1 LGCRRQPGSY
11 ITAPRGE
18 DQNYCIPV
26 ALCAHWW
33 AITAT
38 RYPKWGQCAKLHGPL
53 SYRTSH
59 SRYQASP
66 AQSTATASLL
76 AAVSRIWRHGEP
88 WCALDVVG
96 SLVGL
101 QLRMSLVGPMSQT
114 SACFE
119 SLRTS
124 TVDLSLNIDWIRW
137 QATYTLETHVCYIC
151 STTTLSGEVT
161 TRGWL
166 AATSKPGS
174 VLKVE
179 QRLPAPLY
187 NPMG

>member
-53 SYRTSH
+53 PYRTSY

-114 SACFE
+114 SARLEF
-119 SLRTS
+119 LGLS
-124 TVDLSLNIDWIRW
+124 TVDLNRNIDLVRRLG
-137 QATYTLETHVCYIC
+137 T
-151 STTTLSGEVT
+151 
-161 TRGWL
+161 
-166 AATSKPGS
+166 S
-174 VLKVE
+174 VL
-179 QRLPAPLY
+179 QTHY
-187 NPMG
+187 C